1 MKAGYYHHEFD
12 QDIIA
17 DGTLEKDYRSDK
29 HKFFIKPS
37 LGTEMINGNKTMRI
51 TAKQDYHPLR
61 QAPILIDDNA
71 GLTSHYE
78 FVNTGGKIDQ
88 LSFQWQQKNNDGM
101 ITFDSEFFEVEN
113 NPINLIFREQWNAD
127 LLSNFTLNKFYNPNK
142 DALFSYNGKFA
153 RAEFSRLALSN
164 ETFLSKKVL

>member
-1 MKAGYYHHEFD
+1 
-12 QDIIA
+12 
-17 DGTLEKDYRSDK
+17 
-29 HKFFIKPS
+29 
-37 LGTEMINGNKTMRI
+37 
-51 TAKQDYHPLR
+51 
-61 QAPILIDDNA
+61 
-71 GLTSHYE
+71 
-78 FVNTGGKIDQ
+78 
-88 LSFQWQQKNNDGM
+88 M

-164 ETFLSKKVL
+164 ESFCQKSTLKFGTDFGMLMRKIMVNMMSLKL